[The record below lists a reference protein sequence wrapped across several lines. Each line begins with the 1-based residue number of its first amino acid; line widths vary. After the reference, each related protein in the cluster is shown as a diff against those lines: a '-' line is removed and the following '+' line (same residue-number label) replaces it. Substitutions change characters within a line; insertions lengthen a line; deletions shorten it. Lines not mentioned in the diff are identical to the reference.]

1 MVLEVDRSKK
11 TISDTETLRFVIEGI
26 FERPIT
32 GEVAKL
38 FRLLEWQAHPLT
50 VHAIENLDLPQAAV
64 RGAVRRTSRGYPSD
78 DIVEI
83 ALGLMT
89 RFREEFRAIASS
101 WRGPRTLLKRAVM
114 EDNP

>member
-1 MVLEVDRSKK
+1 
-11 TISDTETLRFVIEGI
+11 VIEGI

-38 FRLLEWQAHPLT
+38 FRLLEWSADPLT
-50 VHAIENLDLPQAAV
+50 VHAIEKLDLPQAAV
-64 RGAVRRTSRGYPSD
+64 LGAVRRAVRGYPPD
-78 DIVEI
+78 DVIEI

-89 RFREEFRAIASS
+89 RFGEEFRSLASS